1 MVGHILEIKSF
12 SGFVKYLWGYFFKE
26 YPNYAFSL
34 TRKIHTTALTLGQH
48 NFPIVH
54 CRVELIRGTEY
65 SQLKFALHEIILNAN
80 YVDTEKLRLCNCAPI
95 EVMQNI
101 YFKSVEYSQ
110 CKALS

>member
-12 SGFVKYLWGYFFKE
+12 SGFVKYLWGYFFQE
-26 YPNYAFSL
+26 YPNYAFSH
-34 TRKIHTTALTLGQH
+34 THKIHTAQPWASII
-48 NFPIVH
+48 PIVH

>member
-1 MVGHILEIKSF
+1 MPLATQIRYTLHS
-12 SGFVKYLWGYFFKE
+12 LW
-26 YPNYAFSL
+26 AS
-34 TRKIHTTALTLGQH
+34 II
-48 NFPIVH
+48 PIVH